1 MDGQTDTMK
10 QTVIYH
16 NFANT
21 PNKYEQKCLK
31 QLQEMTNLD
40 NMPGLVSKELPV
52 CPIKYQPHC
61 DAPDFL

>member
-31 QLQEMTNLD
+31 QL
-40 NMPGLVSKELPV
+40 
-52 CPIKYQPHC
+52 
-61 DAPDFL
+61 